1 LKNIIKKHLDQNKT
15 DEIEITISRNIYGK
29 IVIMGKSKNSQKPRG
44 NKANINK
51 NTKVIKFNNEIISKL
66 LQRINEKN

>member
-1 LKNIIKKHLDQNKT
+1 
-15 DEIEITISRNIYGK
+15 
-29 IVIMGKSKNSQKPRG
+29 MGKSKNPQKPRG
-44 NKANINK
+44 NKENINK

>member
-1 LKNIIKKHLDQNKT
+1 
-15 DEIEITISRNIYGK
+15 
-29 IVIMGKSKNSQKPRG
+29 MGKSKNTQKPRG

-51 NTKVIKFNNEIISKL
+51 NTKVIDFNNEIISKL